1 LSTSTISAQIW
12 KPPSLLRVGNPPVS
26 SIPDGLRIAYL
37 VPAPGIPVR
46 GPSGSSAHVRALAQA
61 WVDDHDI
68 RVFAARLNDRRGVFG
83 EPVKAV
89 AVGAPG
95 WPSWLGRY
103 RDLVEVAAARRVSE
117 RVLFE
122 ARNGWTPD
130 VIVERHTL
138 FSDAGWRLHD
148 ALGVPWVLEVNAPPT
163 VERERFE
170 VLRRPRWA
178 SRWERSVLQACPTI
192 VTVSRWLVKWLE
204 EEIGCRN
211 VHWVPNGVAAIR
223 GNRARGRALLGLE
236 DEVPVVGF
244 VGSMK
249 PWHGAD
255 RLAQIA
261 DAAGARLAI
270 VGPPSVDIEGAICT
284 GHLNPQALADAV
296 SAMDVGLAPYPADA
310 PPWFCPLKVLDYRAQ
325 GTPVVASDIGETRAL
340 VGQGGTVVPAD
351 DIEGMIAAT
360 RGWLGQ
366 RTNRRIRSWH
376 RVGRQMLAI
385 ALGLESSRSLVD

>member
-1 LSTSTISAQIW
+1 MS
-12 KPPSLLRVGNPPVS
+12 N
-26 SIPDGLRIAYL
+26 IPEGLRIAYL
-37 VPAPGIPVR
+37 VPAPGIPIR
-46 GPSGSSAHVRALAQA
+46 GPSGASAHVRALTQA
-61 WVDDHDI
+61 WTDDHDTK
-68 RVFAARLNDRRGVFG
+68 VFAARLKDHRGVFG
-83 EPVKAV
+83 NPVPAI

-95 WPSWLGRY
+95 WPSWLNRY
-103 RDLVEVAAARRVSE
+103 RDLVEVAAARRLAE
-117 RVLFE
+117 RVLYE

-130 VIVERHTL
+130 VIIERHTL

-148 ALGVPWVLEVNAPPT
+148 ALGVPWVLEVNAPPSI
-163 VERERFE
+163 ERARYE

-223 GNRARGRALLGLE
+223 GNRVRGREILGLD
-236 DEVPVVGF
+236 DEEPVIGF

-249 PWHGAD
+249 PWHGVD
-255 RLAQIA
+255 RLEAIAQGV
-261 DAAGARLAI
+261 DARLALI
-270 VGPPSVDIEGAICT
+270 GPNKVDIEGAICT
-284 GHLNPQALADAV
+284 GHLAPQDLSDVVAAL
-296 SAMDVGLAPYPADA
+296 DVGLAPYPADA
-310 PPWFCPLKVLDYRAQ
+310 PEWFCPLKVLDYRAQ

-351 DIEGMIAAT
+351 DIQGMIAAT

-385 ALGLESSRSLVD
+385 ALGLETSRSSVG